1 MSHLFEP
8 LTLRSVTVAN
18 RIAVS
23 PMCQYSSV
31 DGYVTDWHLV
41 HLGSRAVGG
50 AGLVITEAMAVT
62 PQGRIT
68 PHDLGI
74 WSDDHIEPLARI
86 VHFMS
91 RQGSLVGIQLGH
103 AGRKASTPAPWENRS
118 VTLTEA
124 EGGWPTVAPS
134 AVAFDEGCIVP
145 TALTEEGVQGIATAF
160 AQAARR
166 SLQAGFRVA
175 EIHAAH
181 GYLLHQFLSPLS
193 NRRTDRYGGSF
204 ENRTRL
210 LRDTVSA
217 VRDVWPGHLP
227 LLVRISVTDWVE
239 GGWDLEQSLELVRQ
253 LQPLGVDLIDC
264 SSGGSDPHARIPI
277 GTGYQTPFAEQ
288 IRRETGSR
296 TGAVGLITSPAQADH
311 IIRSGQA
318 DLVLLGRELLRDPY
332 WPLRAARELGQLV
345 PWPAQYV
352 RAAPAHTPAYQPI
365 ETEPTPRA
373 DPSQSPRPAGG
384 LS

>member
-365 ETEPTPRA
+365 KLEPTPRA
-373 DPSQSPRPAGG
+373 DPSQMPRPAGG
-384 LS
+384 L